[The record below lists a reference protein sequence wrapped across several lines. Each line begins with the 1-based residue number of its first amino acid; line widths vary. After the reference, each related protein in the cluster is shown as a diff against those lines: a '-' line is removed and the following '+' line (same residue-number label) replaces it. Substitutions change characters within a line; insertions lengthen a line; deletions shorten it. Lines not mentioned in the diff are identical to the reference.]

1 MIFSYKPIIMRSLIN
16 HLLHILINTSKSIL
30 LLLIPLVSTSTT
42 ATEIDGYIYDSNG
55 AIAYA
60 YPITN
65 IKIDGNTADWPKNLS
80 KFKIEDVP
88 FGDKPKNKD
97 DFAAYFQVG
106 YNLSEQSLYILVTV
120 TDDSHIIDTTE
131 KADWNTQDTY
141 NLYIDGQHSPK
152 GSGLD
157 LYQFGENYK
166 EMMDP
171 ITSWDP
177 ATKNH
182 SWELIDIKFNRKG
195 NTTFYECRIK
205 LTDQLVVG
213 KTIGI
218 DHVIIDK
225 DKEDET
231 GTNTFISW
239 GKGGGKSQS
248 SSRLGDIVLMKAQ
261 ETTGTISGQ
270 VKWKD
275 KNIEGFP
282 NSIRLTS
289 KTNPARWTQAAV
301 DSTGYYK
308 ITLPE
313 GGYTIT
319 NTYSFYLHDNEAH
332 RIDTTSAL
340 TEVTVKSGNT
350 IKAPTLTLSI
360 TPELD
365 LIPEKGILHNFNTEK
380 TAQVDQFIKAYQEY
394 YEIPGVSLALI
405 KDGKLA
411 YHQTYG
417 IKNSYT
423 EEKVDGTTLFE
434 AASIT
439 KPVFG
444 FAVMR
449 LVERG
454 EIDLDKPLYQYLPF
468 EAIEHDERYKLI
480 TTRHVL
486 THKTGFPNWAWMN
499 DDGKLDIKFT
509 PGTDYNYSGEG
520 FEYLKRVVTHI
531 TKKDINVLLKEEV
544 LTPLGLEH
552 TYFEKN
558 DYLKKVVANGHFDNM
573 ATRTQLPDRA
583 GMAWSMHTEAKTF
596 TNFLLGLST
605 KKGLKP
611 ETYKQMFSIQT
622 EIPKDKGENR
632 PDWDEYFGLS
642 IHMEKTPFGATFG
655 HGGNNG
661 DFKCLARMYQDL
673 NMGFVV
679 FTNSNNGDQLYNAL
693 IEFLISGKTKKK

>member
-1 MIFSYKPIIMRSLIN
+1 MRSLIN
-16 HLLHILINTSKSIL
+16 HLINVFSSSEGIHKGIYLGFALIISYL
-30 LLLIPLVSTSTT
+30 
-42 ATEIDGYIYDSNG
+42 GYSNSMLPSNINSFKYDSNG

-60 YPITN
+60 YPIAN
-65 IKIDGNTADWPKNLS
+65 IKIDGNSSDWPKDLT
-80 KFKIEDVP
+80 KFSIEDVP
-88 FGDKPKNKD
+88 FGDHPKNKD
-97 DFAAYFQVG
+97 DFSAHFQVG
-106 YNLSEQSLYILVTV
+106 YNLSEQSLYVLVTV
-120 TDDSHIIDTTE
+120 IDDSHIVDTTE

-141 NLYIDGQHSPK
+141 NLYVDGQHSPK

-171 ITSWDP
+171 TTSWDP
-177 ATKNH
+177 ETKNH
-182 SWELIDIKFNRKG
+182 SWDQLEIKFSRKG
-195 NTTFYECRIK
+195 TTTIYECKIK
-205 LTDQLVVG
+205 LTGQLAEG

-225 DKEDET
+225 DEDDPT
-231 GTNTFISW
+231 TNTFISW

-248 SSRLGDIVLMKAQ
+248 SSRLGDVILMKTK
-261 ETTGTISGQ
+261 ETTGKLSGRLA
-270 VKWKD
+270 WKD
-275 KNIEGFP
+275 KTIKGYPNNIRF
-282 NSIRLTS
+282 TS
-289 KTNPARWTQAAV
+289 TTNPSLWTQASV
-301 DSTGYYK
+301 DSTGIYK
-308 ITLPE
+308 IDLPTGE
-313 GGYTIT
+313 YTISS
-319 NTYSFYLHDNEAH
+319 NQKFYNQDNKAF
-332 RIDTTSAL
+332 RIDTKNSQQK
-340 TEVTVKSGNT
+340 VTVSDNNT
-350 IKAPTLTLSI
+350 ITAPVMTLSI
-360 TPELD
+360 APELD
-365 LIPEKGILHNFNTEK
+365 LIAKKGILHDFDDSKE
-380 TAQVDQFIKAYQEY
+380 ALVDQFIKAYQEY
-394 YEIPGVSLALI
+394 YQIPGVSLALI

-417 IKNSYT
+417 VKNVYT
-423 EEKVDGTTLFE
+423 EEKVDKTTLFE

-454 EIDLDKPLYQYLPF
+454 EIDLDKPLYEYLPF
-468 EAIEHDERYKLI
+468 EAIAHDERYKLI
-480 TTRHVL
+480 TARHVL

-520 FEYLKRVVTHI
+520 FEYLKRVVAHI
-531 TKKDINVLLKEEV
+531 AKKDINVLLKEEV

-558 DYLKKVVANGHFDNM
+558 EYLEKVVANGHFDNM
-573 ATRTQLPDRA
+573 ATRMDLPNEA

-605 KKGLKP
+605 RKGLKP
-611 ETYKQMFSIQT
+611 ETYKQMFHIET
-622 EIPKDKGENR
+622 EIPKDKGEKR
-632 PDWDEYFGLS
+632 PGWDEYFGLS
-642 IHMEKTPFGATFG
+642 IHMEKTPFGNTFG

-679 FTNSNNGDQLYNAL
+679 FTNSNKGDQLYNAL
-693 IEFLISGKTKKK
+693 IEFLIVGKTNKS

>member
-1 MIFSYKPIIMRSLIN
+1 M
-16 HLLHILINTSKSIL
+16 
-30 LLLIPLVSTSTT
+30 VSNMSTFK
-42 ATEIDGYIYDSNG
+42 YDSNG

-60 YPITN
+60 YLIAN
-65 IKIDGNTADWPKNLS
+65 IKIDGNSSDWPKDLT
-80 KFKIEDVP
+80 KFSIEDVP
-88 FGDKPKNKD
+88 FGDHPKNKD
-97 DFAAYFQVG
+97 DFSAHFQVG
-106 YNLSEQSLYILVTV
+106 YNLSEQSLYVLVTV
-120 TDDSHIIDTTE
+120 IDDSHIVDTTE

-141 NLYIDGQHSPK
+141 NLYVDGQHSPK

-171 ITSWDP
+171 TTSWDP
-177 ATKNH
+177 ETKNH
-182 SWELIDIKFNRKG
+182 SWDQLEIKFSRKG
-195 NTTFYECRIK
+195 TTTIYECKIK
-205 LTDQLVVG
+205 LTGQLAEG

-225 DKEDET
+225 DEDDPT
-231 GTNTFISW
+231 TNTFISW

-248 SSRLGDIVLMKAQ
+248 SSRLGDVILMKTK
-261 ETTGTISGQ
+261 ETTGKLSGRLA
-270 VKWKD
+270 WKD
-275 KNIEGFP
+275 KTIKGYPNNIRF
-282 NSIRLTS
+282 TS
-289 KTNPARWTQAAV
+289 TTNPSLWTQASV
-301 DSTGYYK
+301 DSTGIYQ
-308 ITLPE
+308 IDLPAGE
-313 GGYTIT
+313 YTI
-319 NTYSFYLHDNEAH
+319 SSAQKFYNQDNKAF
-332 RIDTTSAL
+332 RIDTKNSQQK
-340 TEVTVKSGNT
+340 VTVSDNNT
-350 IKAPTLTLSI
+350 ITAPVITLSI
-360 TPELD
+360 VPELD
-365 LIPEKGILHNFNTEK
+365 LIAKKGILHEFDDNKE
-380 TAQVDQFIKAYQEY
+380 ALVDQFIKAYQEY
-394 YEIPGVSLALI
+394 YQIPGVSLALI

-417 IKNSYT
+417 VKNAYT
-423 EEKVDGTTLFE
+423 EEKVDETTLFE

-454 EIDLDKPLYQYLPF
+454 EIDLDKPLYEYLPF
-468 EAIEHDERYKLI
+468 EDIAHDERYKLI
-480 TTRHVL
+480 TARHVL

-499 DDGKLDIKFT
+499 EDGKLDIKFT
-509 PGTDYNYSGEG
+509 PGTNYNYSGEG
-520 FEYLKRVVTHI
+520 FEYLKRVVAHI
-531 TKKDINVLLKEEV
+531 TKKDINVLLKEEA

-583 GMAWSMHTEAKTF
+583 GMAWSMHTEAKIF

-611 ETYKQMFSIQT
+611 ETYKQMFNIET

-632 PDWDEYFGLS
+632 PGWEEYFGLS
-642 IHMEKTPFGATFG
+642 IHMEKTPFGNTFG

-679 FTNSNNGDQLYNAL
+679 FTNSDKGDQLYNAL
-693 IEFLISGKTKKK
+693 IEFLITGKINKS

>member
-1 MIFSYKPIIMRSLIN
+1 MRSLIN
-16 HLLHILINTSKSIL
+16 HLINVFLSSQAIHKSISL
-30 LLLIPLVSTSTT
+30 GFALIISYL
-42 ATEIDGYIYDSNG
+42 GYSNNMLPSNMNSFKYDSNG

-60 YPITN
+60 YPIAN
-65 IKIDGNTADWPKNLS
+65 IKIDGNSSDWPKDLT
-80 KFKIEDVP
+80 KFSIEDVP
-88 FGDKPKNKD
+88 FGDHPKNKD
-97 DFAAYFQVG
+97 DFSAHFQVG
-106 YNLSEQSLYILVTV
+106 YNLSEQSLYVLVTV
-120 TDDSHIIDTTE
+120 IDDSHIVDTTE

-141 NLYIDGQHSPK
+141 NLYVDGQHSPK

-171 ITSWDP
+171 TTSWDP
-177 ATKNH
+177 ETKNH
-182 SWELIDIKFNRKG
+182 SWDQLEIKFSRKG
-195 NTTFYECRIK
+195 TTTIYECKIK
-205 LTDQLVVG
+205 LTGQLAEG

-225 DKEDET
+225 DEDDST
-231 GTNTFISW
+231 TNTFISW

-248 SSRLGDIVLMKAQ
+248 SSRLGDVILMKTK
-261 ETTGTISGQ
+261 ETTGKLSGRLA
-270 VKWKD
+270 WKD
-275 KNIEGFP
+275 KTIKGYP
-282 NSIRLTS
+282 NSIRFTS
-289 KTNPARWTQAAV
+289 TTNPSLWTQASV
-301 DSTGYYK
+301 DSTGIYK
-308 ITLPE
+308 IDLPAGE
-313 GGYTIT
+313 YTISST
-319 NTYSFYLHDNEAH
+319 QKFYNQDNKAF
-332 RIDTTSAL
+332 RIDTKNSQQK
-340 TEVTVKSGNT
+340 VTVSDNNT
-350 IKAPTLTLSI
+350 ITVPVITLSI
-360 TPELD
+360 APELD
-365 LIPEKGILHNFNTEK
+365 LIAKKGILHDFDDNKE
-380 TAQVDQFIKAYQEY
+380 ALVDQFIKAYQEY
-394 YEIPGVSLALI
+394 YQIPGVSLALI

-417 IKNSYT
+417 VKNVYT
-423 EEKVDGTTLFE
+423 EEKVDKTTLFE

-454 EIDLDKPLYQYLPF
+454 EIDLDKPLYEYLPF
-468 EAIEHDERYKLI
+468 EAIAHDERYKLI
-480 TTRHVL
+480 TARHVL

-520 FEYLKRVVTHI
+520 FEYLKRVVAHI

-558 DYLKKVVANGHFDNM
+558 EYLEKVVANGHFDNM
-573 ATRTQLPDRA
+573 ATRMDLPNEA

-605 KKGLKP
+605 RKGLKP
-611 ETYKQMFSIQT
+611 ETYKQMFHIET

-632 PDWDEYFGLS
+632 PSWDEYFGLS
-642 IHMEKTPFGATFG
+642 IHMEKTPFGNTFG

-679 FTNSNNGDQLYNAL
+679 FTNSNKGDQLYNAL
-693 IEFLISGKTKKK
+693 IEFLIVGKINKS

>member
-1 MIFSYKPIIMRSLIN
+1 MRSLIN
-16 HLLHILINTSKSIL
+16 HLLSISFNYYNMNKPIL
-30 LLLIPLVSTSTT
+30 LILVFLISTPII
-42 ATEIDGYIYDSNG
+42 ATSIDDNKYESNG

-60 YPITN
+60 YPIAN
-65 IKIDGNTADWPKNLS
+65 IKIDGDISDWPTDLA
-80 KFKIEDVP
+80 KFKIEDIP
-88 FGDKPKNKD
+88 FGDKPKSKD

-106 YNLSEQSLYILVTV
+106 YNVSEQSLYILVTV
-120 TDDSHIIDTTE
+120 TDDSHITDTSE

-171 ITSWDP
+171 ATSWDP
-177 ATKNH
+177 TTKNH
-182 SWELIDIKFNRKG
+182 SWELIEIKFNRKG
-195 NTTFYECRIK
+195 NTTIYECKVK
-205 LTDQLVVG
+205 LNDQLVEG

-225 DKEDET
+225 DKDDDAS
-231 GTNTFISW
+231 TNTFISW

-248 SSRLGDIVLMKAQ
+248 SSRLGDIILMKTQ

-270 VKWKD
+270 IKWED
-275 KNIEGFP
+275 KTIKGFP

-289 KTNPARWTQAAV
+289 KTNSTRWTQTAV
-301 DSTGYYK
+301 DSTGAYMVD
-308 ITLPE
+308 LPE
-313 GGYTIT
+313 GAYTIT
-319 NTYSFYLHDNEAH
+319 NTYSFYLRDNEAH
-332 RIDTTSAL
+332 RIDATGAH
-340 TEVTVKSGNT
+340 TEVTVKAGNT
-350 IKAPTLTLSI
+350 IKVPTLILSI

-365 LIPEKGILHNFNTEK
+365 LIPEKGILHNFDSKNASK
-380 TAQVDQFIKAYQEY
+380 VDQFIKAYQEY

-417 IKNSYT
+417 VKNTYT
-423 EEKVDGTTLFE
+423 EEKVDTTTLFE

-449 LVERG
+449 LAERG

-468 EAIEHDERYKLI
+468 EVIAHDERYKLI
-480 TTRHVL
+480 TARHVL

-520 FEYLKRVVTHI
+520 FEYLKRVVAHI

-558 DYLKKVVANGHFDNM
+558 EYLQKVVANGHFDNM

-596 TNFLLGLST
+596 TNFLLGLSD

-622 EIPKDKGENR
+622 EVPKDKGENR
-632 PDWDEYFGLS
+632 PGWDEYFGLS

-673 NMGFVV
+673 DMGFVV
-679 FTNSNNGDQLYNAL
+679 FTNSNNGDQLYNGL
-693 IEFLISGKTKKK
+693 IEFLISGKIEKE

>member
-1 MIFSYKPIIMRSLIN
+1 MRSLIN
-16 HLLHILINTSKSIL
+16 HLHRISANYRSINQPVILFFAFL
-30 LLLIPLVSTSTT
+30 LGIQGYSYSMNSTNMDTNL
-42 ATEIDGYIYDSNG
+42 YDSNG

-60 YPITN
+60 YPIKN
-65 IKIDGNTADWPKNLS
+65 ITIDGDASDWPKNIT
-80 KFKIEDVP
+80 KFPIQDVP
-88 FGDKPKNKD
+88 FGSHPKDKN
-97 DFAAYFQVG
+97 DFSAHFQVG
-106 YNLSEQSLYILVTV
+106 YNLSEQSLYVLVTV
-120 TDDSHIIDTTE
+120 IDDSHIVDTTE

-171 ITSWDP
+171 TTSWDP
-177 ATKNH
+177 KTKNH
-182 SWELIDIKFNRKG
+182 SWDQLKIKFSRKG
-195 NTTFYECRIK
+195 TTTIYECKIK
-205 LTDQLVVG
+205 LTGQLAEG

-225 DKEDET
+225 DEEDDSNS
-231 GTNTFISW
+231 NTFISW

-248 SSRLGDIVLMKAQ
+248 SSRLGDILLMRAK
-261 ETTGTISGQ
+261 EVTGNLSGELTWDDKTI
-270 VKWKD
+270 K
-275 KNIEGFP
+275 GFP
-282 NSIRLTS
+282 NNIRLTS
-289 KTNPARWTQAAV
+289 ATNPSLWTQVAV
-301 DSTGYYK
+301 DSLGRYE
-308 ITLPE
+308 IDLPA
-313 GGYTIT
+313 GDYIISTTQKFYNQDDNLFRIDSKKSNQKVTIT
-319 NTYSFYLHDNEAH
+319 
-332 RIDTTSAL
+332 
-340 TEVTVKSGNT
+340 SGNT
-350 IKAPTLTLSI
+350 ITAPTMLLSI
-360 TPELD
+360 APEFD
-365 LIPEKGILHNFNTEK
+365 LIPKKGILHDFDAK
-380 TAQVDQFIKAYQEY
+380 KIVSVDQFIKAYQEY

-417 IKNSYT
+417 IKNAYT
-423 EEKVDGTTLFE
+423 EEKVDDTTLFE

-468 EAIEHDERYKLI
+468 EAIAHDERYKLI
-480 TTRHVL
+480 TARHVL

-520 FEYLKRVVTHI
+520 FEYLKRVVAHI
-531 TKKDINVLLKEEV
+531 IKKDINVLLQEEV

-558 DYLKKVVANGHFDNM
+558 EYLEKVVANGHFDNM
-573 ATRTQLPDRA
+573 PTRIDLPGKA

-596 TNFLLGLST
+596 TNFILGLST

-611 ETYKQMFSIQT
+611 ETYKQMFTIET
-622 EIPKDKGENR
+622 TIAEDEGKNR
-632 PDWDEYFGLS
+632 PGWEEYFGLS
-642 IHMEKTPFGATFG
+642 IHMEKTPFGNTFG

-679 FTNSNNGDQLYNAL
+679 FTNSNRGDQLYNAL
-693 IEFLISGKTKKK
+693 IEFLIAGKMKKS